1 MEQIN
6 KNRSASP
13 TQTSNDEF
21 IDPYND
27 YNKLITVKDIKY
39 MFKKFDLDI
48 EPININYYINA
59 LTHKSY
65 IKKEYYDMHINQ
77 IMSNIKQKPINTIE
91 LLELSNERLEFL
103 GDTVIK
109 CIVSGYLFIRY
120 GYEDEGFMTRLKT
133 KIENRQSL
141 ARFAKKLGIDEF
153 MIISKQIEDNNG
165 RSSDKLLEDCFEAF
179 LGALYLDVGFE
190 ICRNFMYI
198 ILETEIEYSELLYK
212 DTNYKDQLLR
222 FYHQNK
228 WSHPQYIEVEKEG
241 PSNKRL
247 YVMGVKDQI
256 GNIVANAKATSKQ
269 KAEQLASMY
278 ALYYFKVINEDQM
291 IDNIE

>member
-1 MEQIN
+1 MELN
-6 KNRSASP
+6 KNRSNSP
-13 TQTSNDEF
+13 NQLISDEF

-27 YNKLITVKDIKY
+27 YNKLITVSDIKN
-39 MFKKFDLDI
+39 MFKKFNLDV
-48 EPININYYINA
+48 EPVNINYYVNA

-77 IMSNIKQKPINTIE
+77 MMTNIKQKPSNTIE
-91 LLELSNERLEFL
+91 LLELPNERLEFL

-109 CIVSGYLFIRY
+109 CVISGYLFIRY

-133 KIENRQSL
+133 KIENRESL
-141 ARFAKKLGIDEF
+141 AKCAKILGIDEF
-153 MIISKQIEDNNG
+153 IIISKQIEDNNG

-179 LGALYLDVGFE
+179 VGALYLDVGFE
-190 ICRNFMYI
+190 ICRQFIYI
-198 ILETEIEYSELLYK
+198 ILETEIEYSEVLYK
-212 DTNYKDQLLR
+212 DTNYKDRLLR

-228 WSHPQYIEVEKEG
+228 WSHPQYIELEKEG

-256 GNIVANAKATSKQ
+256 GNVIANGKASSKQ

-291 IDNIE
+291 IDNID